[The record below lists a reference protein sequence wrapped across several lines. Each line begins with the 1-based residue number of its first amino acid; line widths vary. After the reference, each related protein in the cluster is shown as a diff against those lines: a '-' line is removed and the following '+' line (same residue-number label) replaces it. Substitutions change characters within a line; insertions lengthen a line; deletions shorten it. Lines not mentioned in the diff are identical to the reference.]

1 MYKYIDYYTI
11 KKLSVCIYVR
21 YLTIFLYDVRKK
33 LVFLRSE
40 SYGKMW
46 QGLLSCV
53 LSPCH
58 LPETKTQ
65 GVTLRWRNK
74 DIWLA

>member
-21 YLTIFLYDVRKK
+21 YLTIFLYDISKK

-40 SYGKMW
+40 YYEIDLYGRSDGYS
-46 QGLLSCV
+46 QA
-53 LSPCH
+53 
-58 LPETKTQ
+58 Q
-65 GVTLRWRNK
+65 
-74 DIWLA
+74 